1 MALSLPP
8 LAAAALHI
16 GFGPV
21 LTGYPSLETITTK
34 IKDIYME
41 RVLKEKRHEKNL
53 PYFSFLILLPK
64 NQMDVLY
71 IFLCSSSHH
80 THLQRLYKFVPV
92 FQVLPQ
98 RHCSLFLAFLL
109 RFFKLKLIEPF
120 CCIWDLLPVKFFQN
134 VSLSVEIFCTKLL
147 KKIFKKKTLKQH
159 RSTLKIHD
167 SKKIFS
173 SCFLFF
179 KC

>member
-41 RVLKEKRHEKNL
+41 RVLKGKRHEKNL

-80 THLQRLYKFVPV
+80 THLQRLLQIRSRFSGPATATLFTFFGISSTV
-92 FQVLPQ
+92 FQT
-98 RHCSLFLAFLL
+98 
-109 RFFKLKLIEPF
+109 E
-120 CCIWDLLPVKFFQN
+120 
-134 VSLSVEIFCTKLL
+134 TY
-147 KKIFKKKTLKQH
+147 
-159 RSTLKIHD
+159 
-167 SKKIFS
+167 
-173 SCFLFF
+173 
-179 KC
+179 